1 MSFKWIYIY
10 IYRGIHIGFIHQYR
24 FIHGNDD
31 FKWEFIHMV
40 KYRMY
45 YDMVKDWISY
55 HMRTSM
61 NLSVSYGVLFF
72 LNLKLIISVAQ

>member
-1 MSFKWIYIY
+1 
-10 IYRGIHIGFIHQYR
+10 
-24 FIHGNDD
+24 
-31 FKWEFIHMV
+31 MV

-61 NLSVSYGVLFF
+61 NLSVSYGVFFF